1 MCYSWHD
8 DYFILFSYKM
18 VLSKSENQMKTK
30 GQPTYGRFFESSY
43 LEYVNI
49 VSLKI
54 KTNKRSVLQ
63 FLPFNSMKETHFSAL
78 WKLYNTVV
86 CVCVC
91 VSAQSCLTLCD
102 PMFYGPPGSSAHGIL
117 QVRMLEW
124 VAIAYSKGPSPPR
137 DWTHFSCISCIG
149 RKMLYN

>member
-1 MCYSWHD
+1 
-8 DYFILFSYKM
+8 M

-30 GQPTYGRFFESSY
+30 GQPTYGRFYESSY

-63 FLPFNSMKETHFSAL
+63 FLPFNSMKETHFSVL
-78 WKLYNTVV
+78 WKLHNVALCV

-91 VSAQSCLTLCD
+91 ACLCLLSHVWLFVTPWTTAHQAPL
-102 PMFYGPPGSSAHGIL
+102 PMGFSRWECL
-117 QVRMLEW
+117 LEW
-124 VAIAYSKGPSPPR
+124 VAISYSNDLQSTSLASPALA
-137 DWTHFSCISCIG
+137 G
-149 RKMLYN
+149 RCFTTNATWKVM

>member
-1 MCYSWHD
+1 
-8 DYFILFSYKM
+8 M

-30 GQPTYGRFFESSY
+30 GQPTYGRFYESIY

-63 FLPFNSMKETHFSAL
+63 FSPFNSMKETHFSVL
-78 WKLYNTVV
+78 WKLYNVALCV

-91 VSAQSCLTLCD
+91 VCVCACLCLLSRVWFFVTPWTMAHQAPL
-102 PMFYGPPGSSAHGIL
+102 PMG
-117 QVRMLEW
+117 
-124 VAIAYSKGPSPPR
+124 
-137 DWTHFSCISCIG
+137 FS
-149 RKMLYN
+149 R

>member
-1 MCYSWHD
+1 
-8 DYFILFSYKM
+8 M

-30 GQPTYGRFFESSY
+30 GQPTYGRFYESSY

-63 FLPFNSMKETHFSAL
+63 FLPFNSMKETHFSVL
-78 WKLYNTVV
+78 WKLHNVAL

-91 VSAQSCLTLCD
+91 VRV
-102 PMFYGPPGSSAHGIL
+102 PVM
-117 QVRMLEW
+117 
-124 VAIAYSKGPSPPR
+124 
-137 DWTHFSCISCIG
+137 
-149 RKMLYN
+149 